1 MKQNIED
8 KKLKELFRQLPKQP
22 AGLKQRF
29 DVMRAVR
36 EEAAR
41 RERRAHRLFGIAM
54 VGVCVLAVLVFV
66 ALGSKGLF
74 SCLDFDSLV
83 QDRSFRNP
91 FVGLGSDI
99 AGAPLIFLSV
109 VILFGLFL
117 YELYRNTKHRDTKS

>member
-36 EEAAR
+36 EEAR
-41 RERRAHRLFGIAM
+41 RLFGIAM
-54 VGVCVLAVLVFV
+54 VGVCVLAVVVFV
-66 ALGSKGLF
+66 VLGSKGLF

-83 QDRSFRNP
+83 QDRFFRNP
-91 FVGLGSDI
+91 FTGLGSDI